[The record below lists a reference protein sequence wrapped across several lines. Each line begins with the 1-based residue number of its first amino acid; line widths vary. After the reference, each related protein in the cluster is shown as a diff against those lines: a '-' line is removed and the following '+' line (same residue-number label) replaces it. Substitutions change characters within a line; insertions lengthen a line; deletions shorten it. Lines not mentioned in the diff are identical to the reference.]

1 MNVTE
6 LKEKLLTSLDL
17 WAYARISDMVK
28 ENPAL
33 AIPSVYMKRASHNII
48 SKHKD
53 SLGKSIDNA
62 TIFIAD
68 EDGNIDADTIFSDL
82 MQMLENISNYE
93 FDFGFIKGR
102 IDGCT
107 LSIDLPDNIITTIL
121 FGSKK
126 SISFTK
132 TDFDELKSLITAE

>member
-1 MNVTE
+1 MNVTA
-6 LKEKLLTSLDL
+6 LKEKLHTYLDL
-17 WAYARISDMVK
+17 WADVRISDMVK

-48 SKHKD
+48 AKNKD
-53 SLGKSIDNA
+53 SWGKSIDNA

-68 EDGNIDADTIFSDL
+68 EDGNIDTDTIFSDI
-82 MQMLENISNYE
+82 MQMRENISNYE
-93 FDFGFIKGR
+93 FDFGFINGR
-102 IDGCT
+102 IDGGT

-132 TDFDELKSLITAE
+132 TDFEELKSLVTAE